1 MTKPFINDE
10 QLQNLKQL
18 LQSNDRTNQ
27 QLALSLLRGFQLPPD
42 FLDELRS
49 RYPLVCLAYGFYLP
63 FEGIRKISLHIH
75 NQAFPANLGNYNNPQ
90 LEILELDM
98 KDRFC
103 YLHEDP
109 IPTIW
114 HFTSLKK
121 LMIKG
126 NWSVHR
132 LSSSIGQLH
141 RLESL
146 DVIDFGCNMHTMP
159 EEICHLTRL
168 KHLSFQDCRLEQL
181 PAKIGRLK
189 NLETLNL
196 KGNWCLEWLPK
207 HIRYLQKLK
216 ILDLR
221 GTGIRSLSGIES
233 VVEYLPQTEIL
244 IHPLD
249 VPMCV

>member
-1 MTKPFINDE
+1 MPKPFIDNE

-18 LQSNDRTNQ
+18 LQSTDSTNQ
-27 QLALSLLRGFQLPPD
+27 QLAFSLLQGFELPLC
-42 FLDELRS
+42 FLNELRT
-49 RYPLVCLAYGFYLP
+49 RYPMVCLACGFYRP

-75 NQAFPANLGNYNNPQ
+75 NHAFPAELGSYENTQ
-90 LEILELDM
+90 LEALELDM
-98 KDRFC
+98 KDRFF

-109 IPTIW
+109 IPPIW
-114 HFTSLKK
+114 HFISLKA

-126 NWSVHR
+126 NWSVHS

-146 DVIDFGCNMHTMP
+146 DIIDFGCNMHTMP
-159 EEICHLTRL
+159 EEICYLTRL
-168 KHLSFQDCRLEQL
+168 KHLSFQNCRLEQL
-181 PAKIGRLK
+181 PQKIGRLK

-196 KGNWCLEWLPK
+196 QGNWCLEWLPR

-216 ILDLR
+216 VLDLR
-221 GTGIRSLSGIES
+221 GTGIRSVSGIES
-233 VVEYLPQTEIL
+233 VVKYLPDTEIL

-249 VPMCV
+249 VPQYA